1 MATPEPTPEINP
13 EMLKA
18 QELVRDVLTKNGAR
32 HSREITD
39 ALALHLMEG
48 GKPETY
54 GERLAQMQLQMEGL
68 LTKD

>member
-32 HSREITD
+32 HSREIPD
-39 ALALHLMEG
+39 ALAHHLMEG